1 MSGRKAKLGP
11 ERAEN
16 ERRGATQRPSSSA
29 AARGAWRR
37 AARGVNNVDDLAKLE
52 ARNRV
57 LVDRNSALTADIE
70 ELEERRGKALRM
82 QKRVRPRPARGALN
96 EGRVSRRQGGHQDS
110 VLHVRAFAA
119 GGECTAP
126 HQLPAQLDSALPLQ
140 LSEQMEKLEDGLA
153 KVTRAHDKNTKEK
166 RVIKQQTRPRR
177 LKCCGADMRIGHRPT
192 TNTADEDEVD

>member
-16 ERRGATQRPSSSA
+16 EQRTARRGATQRPSSSA

-96 EGRVSRRQGGHQDS
+96 EGRVSRRQGTKTQSCMCVRSRRAAS
-110 VLHVRAFAA
+110 VPHRTNCPRSL
-119 GGECTAP
+119 TARCRC
-126 HQLPAQLDSALPLQ
+126 S
-140 LSEQMEKLEDGLA
+140 
-153 KVTRAHDKNTKEK
+153 
-166 RVIKQQTRPRR
+166 
-177 LKCCGADMRIGHRPT
+177 
-192 TNTADEDEVD
+192 